1 MENEILWKFVTI
13 GYLSALS
20 IIGIIIL
27 IMTISFSLSI
37 KVKGETDLLPTV
49 GFGLIYLFKLQIIGI
64 LINGITTVTNFARY
78 SDYAKLSL
86 FPLTIWISAFV
97 CNFIF

>member
-1 MENEILWKFVTI
+1 MENERLWKFVTV

-20 IIGIIIL
+20 ITGIIVL
-27 IMTISFSLSI
+27 IMTISFSLLI
-37 KVKGETDLLPTV
+37 RGETDLLPTV
-49 GFGLIYLFKLQIIGI
+49 GFGLVYLFKLQIIGI
-64 LINGITTVTNFARY
+64 LISGITTVTNFARY